1 MLLMLH
7 VYQPC
12 SDGIVE
18 TVTRPGIPRDVT
30 DAARLPPVQHCSDGI
45 VKTVTRPGIPR
56 DVTDAARLPPVQWR
70 DSEDSIVLSGVC

>member
-30 DAARLPPVQHCSDGI
+30 DAARLPPVQ
-45 VKTVTRPGIPR
+45 
-56 DVTDAARLPPVQWR
+56 WR
-70 DSEDSIVLSGVC
+70 DSEDSIVLSSVC